1 MFIVYRVT
9 VHKSIS
15 CEIRCMIGCVSKY
28 ILVKCDTLYY
38 LIKFN
43 QECNP
48 LETIIKFY
56 SNSYGYLKIKNKM
69 FQFHCL

>member
-1 MFIVYRVT
+1 
-9 VHKSIS
+9 
-15 CEIRCMIGCVSKY
+15 MIGCVSKY

-56 SNSYGYLKIKNKM
+56 SNSYDYLKIKNKM